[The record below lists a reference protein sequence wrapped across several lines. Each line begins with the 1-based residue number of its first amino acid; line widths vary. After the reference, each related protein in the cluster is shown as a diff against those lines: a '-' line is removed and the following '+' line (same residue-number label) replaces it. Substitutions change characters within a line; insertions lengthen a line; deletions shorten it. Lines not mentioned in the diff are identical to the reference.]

1 MSFDFDEDA
10 CCIEA
15 LKNKIKCS
23 TETATHVHYTIL
35 TLNDAITA
43 CIESIRDQMSYQ
55 QLESV
60 RKMLLVFVLSELKD
74 YDDEYLRMAT
84 ESVVALWE
92 QVLPVGEKLV
102 REGKFDDIADK
113 PCKEKEEG
121 QEE

>member
-1 MSFDFDEDA
+1 MSFDFEDDMEHV
-10 CCIEA
+10 EA
-15 LKNKIKCS
+15 LRKKVKCS
-23 TETATHVHYTIL
+23 TEAATHIHYTIL
-35 TLNDAITA
+35 TLNDVISS

-84 ESVVALWE
+84 ESVIALWE
-92 QVLPVGEKLV
+92 EVLPVGERLV
-102 REGKFDDIADK
+102 KEGKFDDIADEHY
-113 PCKEKEEG
+113 KEKEEG